1 LDKVILEIVK
11 PHYFVLCSSR
21 EIVSLK
27 KNLKLAGHLVFNIK
41 SNESSLAPQFK
52 WLEYTFNSIFILRVI
67 MSELLTTIHVLIK
80 HRLERLAFALVQNFF
95 LSAIFILENFFA
107 VFAMRTW

>member
-1 LDKVILEIVK
+1 MISVFQLTIGLNMSQVILACSVPVYQILQDDFPETKKKWLWLDKVILEIVK

-41 SNESSLAPQFK
+41 PNESCPP
-52 WLEYTFNSIFILRVI
+52 
-67 MSELLTTIHVLIK
+67 
-80 HRLERLAFALVQNFF
+80 VQMAGIY
-95 LSAIFILENFFA
+95 L
-107 VFAMRTW
+107 

>member
-1 LDKVILEIVK
+1 MASVFASAILADKNVI
-11 PHYFVLCSSR
+11 
-21 EIVSLK
+21 
-27 KNLKLAGHLVFNIK
+27 
-41 SNESSLAPQFK
+41 
-52 WLEYTFNSIFILRVI
+52 NSIFILRVI

-80 HRLERLAFALVQNFF
+80 HRLERLAFALVQNIF

>member
-41 SNESSLAPQFK
+41 SNASSLAPQFK
-52 WLEYTFNSIFILRVI
+52 WLEYTF
-67 MSELLTTIHVLIK
+67 K
-80 HRLERLAFALVQNFF
+80 GAQA
-95 LSAIFILENFFA
+95 
-107 VFAMRTW
+107 